1 MRKTIL
7 PLLPLLIISATAFP
21 QAFEG
26 KIEYDKKKQEAF
38 VVEYNY
44 PPEAVEDALIKKM
57 EELGYKG
64 REEKGLFNKDKGF
77 RVYKAAYVTDIT
89 SGSMDYAFKI
99 EPKRKGKEAV
109 LYMVILGKDGA
120 NAKTM
125 FESSAVDKA
134 KSFLN
139 RLEPLVEDAYL
150 ELQIMP
156 RVIGAVVRK
165 SLLEHRRRDR
175 RELRPDLLDCRAVLH
190 TTHRAEKPDIA
201 LVKPGTRAV
210 RERLGTERHRHVERP
225 SDLDAKERRRRDAD
239 DVDGVAVERQPPAE
253 R

>member
-7 PLLPLLIISATAFP
+7 PLLSFLIISATAFP

-44 PPEAVEDALIKKM
+44 PPEAVEDALTKKM
-57 EELGYKG
+57 EQLGYKG

-99 EPKRKGKEAV
+99 ESKRKGKEAV

-150 ELQIMP
+150 ELQIKEQEELLAKAQKKLKELKDEKEGMEKK
-156 RVIGAVVRK
+156 IKKLEDDIKDNEKAQNSQEKDIEDQSK
-165 SLLEHRRRDR
+165 SLEALKSKRRN
-175 RELRPDLLDCRAVLH
+175 
-190 TTHRAEKPDIA
+190 T
-201 LVKPGTRAV
+201 
-210 RERLGTERHRHVERP
+210 
-225 SDLDAKERRRRDAD
+225 
-239 DVDGVAVERQPPAE
+239 
-253 R
+253 

>member
-7 PLLPLLIISATAFP
+7 PLLSFLIISTTAFP

-44 PPEAVEDALIKKM
+44 PPEAVEDALTKKM
-57 EELGYKG
+57 EQLGYKG

-77 RVYKAAYVTDIT
+77 MVYKAAYVTDIT

-99 EPKRKGKEAV
+99 ESKRRGKEAV

-150 ELQIMP
+150 ELQIKEQEELLAKAQKKLKELKDEKEGMEKK
-156 RVIGAVVRK
+156 IKKLEDDIKDNEKAQNSQEKDIEDQSK
-165 SLLEHRRRDR
+165 SLEALKSKRRN
-175 RELRPDLLDCRAVLH
+175 
-190 TTHRAEKPDIA
+190 T
-201 LVKPGTRAV
+201 
-210 RERLGTERHRHVERP
+210 
-225 SDLDAKERRRRDAD
+225 
-239 DVDGVAVERQPPAE
+239 
-253 R
+253 